1 MATELVSLENFD
13 LAERGNT
20 ERQPSTTPDS
30 NSAGRVVASPHARRP
45 SEPGTT
51 QTDAPAPPGHNR
63 PTLVSEI
70 DRIRSEGSAALNQAE
85 RGNLGQFFTPSAVAD
100 LMASMLPVTG
110 EHVRLLD
117 AGAGVG
123 SLSTAAI
130 AHLAFAEKPP
140 REIEVVAY
148 ELDPT
153 LRPYLDQTFQHGS
166 KFCSKRG
173 IKMTASV
180 VIGDFLTAAAAI
192 LAEEEPELFDLAI
205 LNPPYYKVRS
215 DSEQR
220 RAISALGFE
229 APNIYAGFLGGAIK
243 VLREGGHVVSIT
255 PRSFTN
261 GTYFRRFRS
270 FLLDTAA
277 IRRMHVF
284 DSRGTAFKED
294 EVLQENLILHAQRDG
309 ESGNVTLSAS
319 EGPGTP
325 IRLRV
330 VPMSRVAYAG
340 DPERF
345 IHLIVDDTGDA
356 VAEAMARM
364 PHTLAELRLN
374 VSTGPVV
381 DFRVKDR
388 LRDMPAAGT
397 VPLIYP
403 GHFEDGQIVWP
414 QPDVGKANAL
424 HTDGKHIPGLTVPS
438 ADYVL
443 VRRFSAKEERRR
455 VVAAVIAAK
464 DFQGPAIGLENHLN
478 YFHHSGE
485 GLSAELARGLAL
497 YLNST
502 FVDEYFRQFSGHT
515 QVNASDLRN
524 IRYPSIEQL
533 KGAGRHNRSIAG
545 LDQKT
550 IDDIVVLA
558 IIRPNIDPGECRE
571 QPSDSAQLSTDDGD
585 EITPELRPDRAP
597 GSIAA

>member
-1 MATELVSLENFD
+1 MSDV
-13 LAERGNT
+13 
-20 ERQPSTTPDS
+20 
-30 NSAGRVVASPHARRP
+30 
-45 SEPGTT
+45 
-51 QTDAPAPPGHNR
+51 
-63 PTLVSEI
+63 
-70 DRIRSEGSAALNQAE
+70 DRIRREGSAALNQAE
-85 RGNLGQFFTPSAVAD
+85 RGRLGQFFTPSAVAD

-110 EHVRLLD
+110 ERVRLLD

-123 SLSTAAI
+123 SLSTSAI
-130 AHLAFAEKPP
+130 AHLAFAQHPP
-140 REIEVVAY
+140 TEIEVVAY
-148 ELDPT
+148 ELDPR
-153 LRPYLDQTFQHGS
+153 LRPFLDQTFQHGS
-166 KFCSKRG
+166 KFCSERG
-173 IKMTASV
+173 ITLTATV
-180 VIGDFLTAAAAI
+180 VIGDVLAAAAEI
-192 LAEEEPELFDLAI
+192 VAEEDPELFDLAI

-229 APNIYAGFLGGAIK
+229 APNIYAGFVGAAITL
-243 VLREGGHVVSIT
+243 VREGGHVVSIT

-270 FLLDTAA
+270 FLLGSAA

-284 DSRGTAFKED
+284 DSRGRAFKED
-294 EVLQENLILHAQRDG
+294 EVLQENLILHAQRGG
-309 ESGNVTLSAS
+309 ESGKVTLSAS

-330 VPMSRVAYAG
+330 VPMSRVVYAG
-340 DPERF
+340 DTERF
-345 IHLIVDDTGDA
+345 IHLIVDDAGDA

-364 PHTLAELRLN
+364 PHTLSALGLN

-388 LRDMPAAGT
+388 LRDMPETGT

-403 GHFEDGQIVWP
+403 GHFERGQIVWP
-414 QPDVGKANAL
+414 QPYLGKANAL
-424 HTDGKHIPGLTVPS
+424 HTDGKHIPGLTVRR

-443 VRRFSAKEERRR
+443 LRRFSAKEERRR
-455 VVAAVIAAK
+455 VVAAVIEAK
-464 DFQGPAIGLENHLN
+464 DFQGPALGLENHLN
-478 YFHHSGE
+478 YFHHSGA
-485 GLSAELARGLAL
+485 GLSGELARGLAL

-533 KGAGRHNRSIAG
+533 KHAGMHKGSTAG

-550 IDDIVVLA
+550 IDELVMSTIL
-558 IIRPNIDPGECRE
+558 RPNIDPGERRDKGVRLGPAFC
-571 QPSDSAQLSTDDGD
+571 
-585 EITPELRPDRAP
+585 
-597 GSIAA
+597 